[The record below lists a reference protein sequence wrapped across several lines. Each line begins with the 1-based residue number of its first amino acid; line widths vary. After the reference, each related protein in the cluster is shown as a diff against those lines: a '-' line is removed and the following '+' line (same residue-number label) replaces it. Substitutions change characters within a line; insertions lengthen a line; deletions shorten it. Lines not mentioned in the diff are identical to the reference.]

1 MIAELANEIWYGRS
15 MGARIARVLLLPAA
29 KVFEVAATRRA
40 RAYDRGE
47 RQQLESAIPV
57 VSVGN
62 LTVGGTGKTPFAG
75 MLVGTLREMG
85 RTPAIV
91 MRGYGA
97 DEAVVHEWLNPG
109 VRVYT
114 TPDRAE
120 GIARA
125 AADGADVVVLDDAFQ
140 HRRAARDLDI
150 VLVSVDR
157 WRDGMQLLPA
167 GPLREPMA
175 ALRRASLVALTVKSA
190 SPSDVAHV
198 REQVGRTAPGVPT
211 IVVELTPDTLRP
223 VTGKRQG
230 APARPS
236 LPLDALG
243 ALDAA
248 SVLAVAGIG
257 DPASF
262 FTQLE
267 RVGARV
273 TRATFTDHHAYTGS
287 EVAELVRRASGHK
300 YVVTTAKDAVKLGVL
315 WPANAP
321 ALWYVSQAVAVSDGA
336 SLLDAA
342 LRRALSRRS
351 PQTATHGHRSPPVN
365 S

>member
-1 MIAELANEIWYGRS
+1 MIAEIANEIWYGRS

-29 KVFEVAATRRA
+29 KVFELAARRRA
-40 RAYDRGE
+40 RAYDRGDL
-47 RQQLESAIPV
+47 QQLESAIPV

-75 MLVGTLREMG
+75 MLVGTLRKMG

-97 DEAVVHEWLNPG
+97 DEPILHEWLNPG
-109 VRVYT
+109 VHVYT
-114 TPDRAE
+114 TPDRVE

-125 AADGADVVVLDDAFQ
+125 VADGADVVVLDDAFQ
-140 HRRAARDLDI
+140 HRRAGRDLDI

-157 WRDGMQLLPA
+157 WRDGMHLLPA
-167 GPLREPMA
+167 GPLREPMS

-190 SPSDVAHV
+190 SRSDVAHV

-211 IVVELTPDTLRP
+211 IVVELTLDALRP
-223 VTGKRQG
+223 VVGTGPTAATR
-230 APARPS
+230 PA
-236 LPLDALG
+236 LPLGELG
-243 ALDAA
+243 AAD
-248 SVLAVAGIG
+248 VLAIAGIG
-257 DPASF
+257 DPVRF

-273 TRATFTDHHAYTGS
+273 TRATFADHHAYTDRD
-287 EVAELVRRASGHK
+287 VAELVRQAASHK
-300 YVVTTAKDAVKLGVL
+300 YVVTTAKDAVKLGPR

-351 PQTATHGHRSPPVN
+351 PQTATNGHRSPPIN

>member
-1 MIAELANEIWYGRS
+1 MIAELVDQIWYGES
-15 MGARIARVLLLPAA
+15 IGARVARAILFPAA
-29 KVFEVAATRRA
+29 KVFETAATRRS
-40 RAYDRGE
+40 RAYDHGE
-47 RQQLESAIPV
+47 REVISSTVPV
-57 VSVGN
+57 ISVGN
-62 LTVGGTGKTPFAG
+62 LSVGGTGKTPFAA
-75 MLVGTLREMG
+75 MLVRTLREVG
-85 RTPAIV
+85 RAPALV
-91 MRGYGA
+91 MRGYGG
-97 DEAVVHEWLNPG
+97 DEPILHEWLNPG

-125 AADGADVVVLDDAFQ
+125 AGDGADVVVLDDAFQ

-150 VLVSVDR
+150 VLLSVDR
-157 WRDGMQLLPA
+157 WRDGLQLLPA

-175 ALRRASLVALTVKSA
+175 ALQRASLVVLTSKRASA
-190 SPSDVAHV
+190 ADVAHV
-198 REQVGRTAPGVPT
+198 RSAVERAAPGIPT
-211 IVVELTPDTLRP
+211 VVAELT
-223 VTGKRQG
+223 
-230 APARPS
+230 
-236 LPLDALG
+236 LDALHPVG
-243 ALDAA
+243 HVAPSLRALSELDAA
-248 SVLAVAGIG
+248 SVLAIAGVG

-262 FTQLE
+262 FDQLE

-273 TRATFTDHHAYTGS
+273 TRASFGDHHAYTARD
-287 EVAELVRRASGHK
+287 VADLARRAVSHK
-300 YVVTTAKDAVKLGVL
+300 YVVTTAKDAVKLGLL

>member
-1 MIAELANEIWYGRS
+1 MIAELANEIWYGNS
-15 MGARIARVLLLPAA
+15 FAARIARVLLLPAA
-29 KVFEVAATRRA
+29 RVFEVAATRRA
-40 RAYDRGE
+40 RAYDRGD
-47 RQQLESAIPV
+47 RQQVESAIPV

-75 MLVGTLREMG
+75 MLVRTLREMG
-85 RTPAIV
+85 RAPAIV
-91 MRGYGA
+91 MRGYGG
-97 DEAVVHEWLNPG
+97 DEPVLHEWLNPG

-125 AADGADVVVLDDAFQ
+125 TADGADVAVLDDAFQ

-157 WRDGMQLLPA
+157 WRDGMHLLPA
-167 GPLREPMA
+167 GPLREPIA
-175 ALRRASLVALTVKSA
+175 ALRRASVVALTLKSA
-190 SPSDVAHV
+190 SRGEIAHV
-198 REQVGRTAPGVPT
+198 REQIGRAAPGIPT

-223 VTGKRQG
+223 AVGKGPG
-230 APARPS
+230 AATRPA
-236 LPLDALG
+236 LPLGELG
-243 ALDAA
+243 AADVFAI
-248 SVLAVAGIG
+248 AGIG

-262 FTQLE
+262 FAQLE
-267 RVGARV
+267 RAGARV
-273 TRATFTDHHAYTGS
+273 TRATFADHHAYTDS
-287 EVAELVRRASGHK
+287 DVDALVRQAAGHK
-300 YVVTTAKDAVKLGVL
+300 YVVTTAKDAVKLGPR

-351 PQTATHGHRSPPVN
+351 PQTATHGHRSPPIN